1 MPQPLE
7 VEKLIANNPSVD
19 RQQMDEVRLAIKQ
32 LRDAGVKRAEYD
44 LEVPFSRQPAR
55 APDAARRQDSRG
67 GLRPA

>member
-7 VEKLIANNPSVD
+7 IEKLIANNPSVD
-19 RQQMDEVRLAIKQ
+19 RKQMDEVRVAIKQ

-44 LEVPFSRQPAR
+44 LEVPFSRRPAR
-55 APDAARRQDSRG
+55 APDAAQRQGSRG

>member
-19 RQQMDEVRLAIKQ
+19 RKQMDEARLAIKQ
-32 LRDAGVKRAEYD
+32 LRSEGVKRAEYD

-55 APDAARRQDSRG
+55 TPDAAQRQDPRG